1 MLRRINTIAVFNQ
14 VEPRLSSI
22 TIASASSGASMATPV
37 SLGRERHLLR
47 VELWGSRRQPAQRMP
62 PEHLARGVPPVHRD
76 PHGRA
81 VVVRGE
87 DTDDE
92 PDAVLDP
99 AVLRELS
106 ILLRV
111 HALGRVCTQNKTQS
125 QSNRPCE

>member
-1 MLRRINTIAVFNQ
+1 MQ
-14 VEPRLSSI
+14 VELRVCRAKRI
-22 TIASASSGASMATPV
+22 QRIASASSWRFDGRPFL

-47 VELWGSRRQPAQRMP
+47 VKLRGSRRQPAQRMP

-76 PHGRA
+76 PHCRA

-111 HALGRVCTQNKTQS
+111 HALGRVCSQNETQS
-125 QSNRPCE
+125 QFNCPCE

>member
-1 MLRRINTIAVFNQ
+1 
-14 VEPRLSSI
+14 
-22 TIASASSGASMATPV
+22 MATPV

-47 VELWGSRRQPAQRMP
+47 VKLRGSRRQPAQRMP

-106 ILLRV
+106 VLLRV
-111 HALGRVCTQNKTQS
+111 HALGRVCTQNKTRR
-125 QSNRPCE
+125 QSNRPRE

>member
-1 MLRRINTIAVFNQ
+1 MLRRIDTI
-14 VEPRLSSI
+14 VEPSASY
-22 TIASASSGASMATPV
+22 TIASASSWRFDGHPV
-37 SLGRERHLLR
+37 SLGREWHLLR
-47 VELWGSRRQPAQRMP
+47 VKLRGSRRQPAQRMP

-99 AVLRELS
+99 AVLSELS
-106 ILLRV
+106 ILRRV
-111 HALGRVCTQNKTQS
+111 HALGRVCNTKQNTKS
-125 QSNRPCE
+125 V

>member
-1 MLRRINTIAVFNQ
+1 MDVP
-14 VEPRLSSI
+14 E
-22 TIASASSGASMATPV
+22 

-62 PEHLARGVPPVHRD
+62 PEHLARGVSPVHRD

-87 DTDDE
+87 DADDE

-111 HALGRVCTQNKTQS
+111 HALGRVCTQNKTRS
-125 QSNRPCE
+125 QSDCPCE

>member
-1 MLRRINTIAVFNQ
+1 MQ
-14 VEPRLSSI
+14 VELRVCRTKRLQR
-22 TIASASSGASMATPV
+22 IASVSSWRFDGCPV

-47 VELWGSRRQPAQRMP
+47 VKLRGSRRQPAQRMP

-76 PHGRA
+76 PHGRT

-106 ILLRV
+106 VLLRV
-111 HALGRVCTQNKTQS
+111 HALGRVCTQNKTKR
-125 QSNRPCE
+125 QSNCPCE